1 MERVL
6 LSCSFLCRREQ
17 NVVVRLQR
25 FAGVVQVLTSVWLA
39 DSMLLLLSSPLM
51 GTSGMVPNFCLEMSE
66 EEWRRRTGGTGS
78 SFWKRP
84 RGAGT
89 LSSHVTRLCGQTGG
103 VKKSDL
109 SSEEAG
115 DPVPE
120 VRLTGA
126 AQEPEAPAQILSEN
140 HKL

>member
-6 LSCSFLCRREQ
+6 LSCSFLCRRER

-51 GTSGMVPNFCLEMSE
+51 GTSGMVPNFCLERSE

-84 RGAGT
+84 RGART
-89 LSSHVTRLCGQTGG
+89 LSNHVTRLCGQTG
-103 VKKSDL
+103 
-109 SSEEAG
+109 E
-115 DPVPE
+115 
-120 VRLTGA
+120 
-126 AQEPEAPAQILSEN
+126 
-140 HKL
+140 

>member
-1 MERVL
+1 MAAENRRNRIIVL
-6 LSCSFLCRREQ
+6 EKTPGGKNPQQSRD
-17 NVVVRLQR
+17 
-25 FAGVVQVLTSVWLA
+25 TIVWS
-39 DSMLLLLSSPLM
+39 D
-51 GTSGMVPNFCLEMSE
+51 
-66 EEWRRRTGGTGS
+66 
-78 SFWKRP
+78 
-84 RGAGT
+84 
-89 LSSHVTRLCGQTGG
+89 GG